1 VGYIT
6 RLAPLGALGAM
17 AFTIGSQG
25 IAALKPLAALMLCFY
40 ATCVLFVVGVLG
52 LIARL
57 HGFSIF
63 ALIRE
68 LREELLIVLGTSS
81 SESVLPRLMD
91 KLERMGCRRSVV
103 GLVVPAG
110 YSFNLDGTCI
120 YLTMATVFLAQA
132 TDTPMTLGQ
141 ELVMLTV
148 LLLTSKGAAGV
159 TGSGFIVLAGTLAA
173 VNGPPLAALTLI
185 LGIDRFMSEARA
197 LTNLVGNALAT
208 LVVARWTGAWQ
219 PPAPSAQPAPN
230 APSLAARD

>member
-1 VGYIT
+1 VLFRVVGYIT
-6 RLAPLGALGAM
+6 RLAPIGAFGAM

-25 IAALKPLAALMLCFY
+25 IDALAQLAKLMLCFY
-40 ATCVLFVVGVLG
+40 ATCVLFVFGVLG

-63 ALIRE
+63 RLIGE

-91 KLERMGCRRSVV
+91 KLEKMGCQRSVV

-120 YLTMATVFLAQA
+120 YLTMAAVFLAQA
-132 TDTPMTLGQ
+132 TDTPMTVGQ
-141 ELVMLTV
+141 QVLMLAV

-173 VNGPPLAALTLI
+173 VDGPPLASLALI

-208 LVVARWTGAWQ
+208 LVVSRWTGAYH
-219 PPAPSAQPAPN
+219 PGAAPGEN
-230 APSLAARD
+230 T